1 MLRIFGEW
9 AIRSGLAGTEWIAA
23 AGLIANAARSAPRFW
38 ATLSSNMKIL
48 TLIAAAAA
56 LAAQQPAQQSPK
68 RPARPAGNEIPESA
82 GDDVRGYND
91 TPQLPGQKWKVHD
104 MERPRAPKIVP
115 GLNSAPPSDAIVLF
129 DGKDLSQWVQ
139 RGRDGK
145 EQEPKW
151 KVENGYIEIVP
162 RTGKLL
168 TKEKFGDCQLH
179 VEWMVPKG
187 TNGQGQGR
195 GNSGVEL
202 MTRYEIQVLESHDNL
217 TYADGAAGAM
227 YGVWPPLV
235 NPARAEGEWNVYD
248 IVFEAPH
255 FEGDKLTKPAYFTVL
270 FNGVLVHNHQA
281 QLGTTIWRQV
291 AKYSPHPAEEPLS
304 LQDHSQ
310 PVRYRNIWIR
320 RLKGYDAQ

>member
-1 MLRIFGEW
+1 MKTLI
-9 AIRSGLAGTEWIAA
+9 ILAA
-23 AGLIANAARSAPRFW
+23 A
-38 ATLSSNMKIL
+38 TL
-48 TLIAAAAA
+48 
-56 LAAQQPAQQSPK
+56 LAAQQPAQQTK
-68 RPARPAGNEIPESA
+68 QARPAGNQIPESA

-104 MERPRAPKIVP
+104 MERPRAQKVVP
-115 GLNSAPPSDAIVLF
+115 GMNGAPPSDAIVLF
-129 DGKDLSQWVQ
+129 DGKDLSQWIQ
-139 RGRDGK
+139 RGRDGQT
-145 EQEPKW
+145 QEPKW

-162 RTGKLL
+162 RTGKLI
-168 TKEKFGDCQLH
+168 TREKFGDCQLH

-187 TNGQGQGR
+187 TTGKGQGR

-248 IVFEAPH
+248 IMFEAPH
-255 FEGDKLTKPAYFTVL
+255 FEDGKLAKPAYMTVV
-270 FNGVLVHNHQA
+270 FNGVLVQNHQA
-281 QLGTTIWRQV
+281 ELGTTIWRQV
-291 AKYSPHPAEEPLS
+291 GKYSPHPAEEPLS

-320 RLKGYDAQ
+320 RLKGYDQQ